1 MFLISGG
8 KRTIQPMKLGLLV
21 KNLEE
26 VINPISI
33 SNPSEIEILVG

>member
-1 MFLISGG
+1 MEE
-8 KRTIQPMKLGLLV
+8 KRTIQHMKLGLLV

-33 SNPSEIEILVG
+33 SNPAEIEILVG